1 MKNPEFLTSKGVDLQ
16 KSLEL
21 FGNIETYN
29 DTVGEFIVGTANKTN
44 KLKEYMAIKDLANYA
59 TYVHSLKSDAKY
71 FGFNKLADKAFEH
84 EQKSKEGDITYV
96 YQHFN
101 DLVASVNEAIAIV
114 NEYLRGEPDQPTVI
128 EQPAPAVSETTAP
141 TQESVVE
148 KLEQSYAEPTI
159 LVVDDSNIIRNFTR
173 RIFESKY
180 AVGTAKNGQEAI
192 DIIDANKDSD
202 KIVAILLDLNM
213 PKVDGFAVLQY
224 MQDNNMFEKIPVS
237 IISGDSS
244 KETIHNAYKY
254 PIVDMLGKPFNEN
267 DVKRVVEKTIMY
279 KELS

>member
-1 MKNPEFLTSKGVDLQ
+1 MKSPEFLTSKGVDLQ

-29 DTVGEFIVGTANKTN
+29 DTVGEFIVGAANKTN

-84 EQKSKEGDITYV
+84 EQKSKEGDITFV
-96 YQHFN
+96 YQNFN
-101 DLVASVNEAIAIV
+101 DLVAAVNEAIAIV
-114 NEYLRGEPDQPTVI
+114 NEYLRGEPDQPVAKEEPI
-128 EQPAPAVSETTAP
+128 SSPQQET
-141 TQESVVE
+141 VVE

>member
-1 MKNPEFLTSKGVDLQ
+1 MKSPEFLTSKGVDLQ

-84 EQKSKEGDITYV
+84 EQKSKEGDITYI
-96 YQHFN
+96 YQNFN
-101 DLVASVNEAIAIV
+101 DLVAAVNEAIAIV
-114 NEYLRGEPDQPTVI
+114 NEYLRGEP
-128 EQPAPAVSETTAP
+128 EQPAAIEESTVSPQNET
-141 TQESVVE
+141 VVE

-159 LVVDDSNIIRNFTR
+159 LVVDDSNIIRNFAR
-173 RIFESKY
+173 RIFEGKY
-180 AVGTAKNGQEAI
+180 GVGTAKNGQEAI
-192 DIIDANKDSD
+192 DIIDANKDSE
-202 KIVAILLDLNM
+202 KIVAVLLDLNM

-224 MQDNNMFEKIPVS
+224 MEDNDLFASIPVS

-244 KETIHNAYKY
+244 KETIHKAYKY